1 MNFYGTLM
9 ELESLISQAYMMPE
23 FSTISVKILSSRLL
37 SSSSLFGKYGDV
49 TAYVLICI
57 NWYHF

>member
-1 MNFYGTLM
+1 M